1 LWNGQAHR
9 EGKLVS
15 PDRKGIIG
23 EPGQHLPRHRRRLRG
38 RAAVAAVLLLV
49 LMASPAAADPCAVT
63 DPECL
68 TDTVKE
74 TVDAVEKTVG
84 SAEETVDEAA
94 EEVSQTVDETGA
106 EVVGQVG
113 TVIDGLLGK
122 GGKPDPGGR
131 GDGKDEPEAG
141 RPAGRGGRHEPGPV
155 TGRVEPRDPSVT
167 TFPTQGTVSRGPVAS
182 PPGADRAGGTIGAAA
197 KQLAFPALL
206 AMLVLA
212 FLVIQNRMDRKDPRL
227 ASAPLGPE
235 LLTFE

>member
-1 LWNGQAHR
+1 
-9 EGKLVS
+9 VS
-15 PDRKGIIG
+15 PDREGIIG

-68 TDTVKE
+68 TDTVE
-74 TVDAVEKTVG
+74 TTVDAVEKTVG
-84 SAEETVDEAA
+84 SAEETVDEGA
-94 EEVSQTVDETGA
+94 EEVSQTVDDTTT

-122 GGKPDPGGR
+122 GGETDPGGR
-131 GDGKDEPEAG
+131 GDGKDEHEAG
-141 RPAGRGGRHEPGPV
+141 RPAGKGRRLEPGPV
-155 TGRVEPRDPSVT
+155 TRRLEPRDPSVT
-167 TFPTQGTVSRGPVAS
+167 TFPTQAAVYREPVGS

-206 AMLVLA
+206 AMMVLA
-212 FLVIQNRMDRKDPRL
+212 FLVIQNRMDRTDPRL